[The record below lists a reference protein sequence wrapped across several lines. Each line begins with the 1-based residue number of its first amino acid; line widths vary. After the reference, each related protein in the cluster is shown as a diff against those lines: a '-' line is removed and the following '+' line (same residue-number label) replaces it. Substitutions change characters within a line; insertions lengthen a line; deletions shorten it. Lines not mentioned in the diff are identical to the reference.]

1 MGTNVSIQA
10 EDVLPCA
17 ALCCPVLSCAAVADV
32 VPVPSPADVCPAQQK
47 NRDSWQSWKGSK
59 WDETCAKWGSCW
71 ITLNE

>member
-17 ALCCPVLSCAAVADV
+17 ALCCPVLLWLMWC
-32 VPVPSPADVCPAQQK
+32 PSPALQTCAQQK

-59 WDETCAKWGSCW
+59 WDETCTKWGSCW